1 MHFFKTCLHILHIIE
16 YVLSSSSYKVC
27 KTKMWNKTFISSHNY
42 SLPDTFL
49 AEKVRL
55 RAFTASRKSSRK
67 IPQASRYRKK
77 IRLRGIVWRDGC
89 WRYIRILEMMQ
100 LWMHRTSTDTKPSS
114 GSYSNNSLG
123 VLQHQMPK
131 KLRSCRSRRQMACSL
146 EVVPVVPGLWQF
158 LPPVRTGGR
167 VHWLLKPH
175 TWVKWQ
181 LSLPKQLLNPLHHC
195 SLNIP

>member
-27 KTKMWNKTFISSHNY
+27 KTKIRTAWNKTFISSHNY

-77 IRLRGIVWRDGC
+77 IRLRGIIWHIG
-89 WRYIRILEMMQ
+89 
-100 LWMHRTSTDTKPSS
+100 
-114 GSYSNNSLG
+114 N
-123 VLQHQMPK
+123 
-131 KLRSCRSRRQMACSL
+131 KLKFDL
-146 EVVPVVPGLWQF
+146 
-158 LPPVRTGGR
+158 
-167 VHWLLKPH
+167 
-175 TWVKWQ
+175 
-181 LSLPKQLLNPLHHC
+181 
-195 SLNIP
+195 